1 MDNYVYGIIAFSM
14 YVALI
19 WVGVRMIRKTDRK

>member
-1 MDNYVYGIIAFSM
+1 MDNSVYGIIALAM

-19 WVGVRMIRKTDRK
+19 WFGVRMIRKTDRK